1 MSWRTAVVTAIAVV
15 SVAKCQ
21 HRLVTFAPEYHV
33 AKPITGSGSRMHPR
47 QIERASGQEQPG
59 MIVVDPH
66 HETN

>member
-33 AKPITGSGSRMHPR
+33 AKRITDSGSRMHPR
-47 QIERASGQEQPG
+47 QIERASGRAG
-59 MIVVDPH
+59 ILRH
-66 HETN
+66 RS